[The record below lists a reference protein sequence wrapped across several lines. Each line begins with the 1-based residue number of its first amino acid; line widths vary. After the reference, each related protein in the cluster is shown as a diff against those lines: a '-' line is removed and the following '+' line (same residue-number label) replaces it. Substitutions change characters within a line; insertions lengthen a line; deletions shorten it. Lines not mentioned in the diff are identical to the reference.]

1 MPPIPPKKNS
11 SPYTTIPVC
20 HTPSMR
26 FPVDQWHKMG
36 YISINFTEKKIYLR
50 INEQKQKF
58 LINNGIKVNHVRFFD
73 IVDHDDDLPRKAW
86 ESDRAIPLLMS

>member
-1 MPPIPPKKNS
+1 
-11 SPYTTIPVC
+11 
-20 HTPSMR
+20 MR
-26 FPVDQWHKMG
+26 FPVDQWHIMG
-36 YISINFTEKKIYLR
+36 YIRINFTEKKIYLR

>member
-1 MPPIPPKKNS
+1 
-11 SPYTTIPVC
+11 
-20 HTPSMR
+20 MR

-36 YISINFTEKKIYLR
+36 YISINFTEK
-50 INEQKQKF
+50 NEQKQKF

-86 ESDRAIPLLMS
+86 ESDRAIPLLRS

>member
-1 MPPIPPKKNS
+1 MNKN
-11 SPYTTIPVC
+11 
-20 HTPSMR
+20 
-26 FPVDQWHKMG
+26 K
-36 YISINFTEKKIYLR
+36 NFS
-50 INEQKQKF
+50 

>member
-1 MPPIPPKKNS
+1 
-11 SPYTTIPVC
+11 
-20 HTPSMR
+20 MR
-26 FPVDQWHKMG
+26 FPVDQWHEMG
-36 YISINFTEKKIYLR
+36 YINSNFTEKKIYLR

-86 ESDRAIPLLMS
+86 ESDRAIPLLRS

>member
-1 MPPIPPKKNS
+1 
-11 SPYTTIPVC
+11 
-20 HTPSMR
+20 MR

-36 YISINFTEKKIYLR
+36 YINCNFTEKKIYLR

-86 ESDRAIPLLMS
+86 ESDRAIPLLRS

>member
-1 MPPIPPKKNS
+1 
-11 SPYTTIPVC
+11 
-20 HTPSMR
+20 MR

-36 YISINFTEKKIYLR
+36 YINCNFTEKKIYLR